1 VVVRTF
7 RESRALLK
15 VRGLAGFR
23 DFLAGS
29 LAELAGLVVATVPD
43 NATRLRDSA
52 FRGRKVDELI
62 GSNPFRGDESLR
74 H

>member
-1 VVVRTF
+1 LIKVRDLADF
-7 RESRALLK
+7 AALL
-15 VRGLAGFR
+15 V
-23 DFLAGS
+23 GS
-29 LAELAGLVVATVPD
+29 LPERAGLVAIAAVPD